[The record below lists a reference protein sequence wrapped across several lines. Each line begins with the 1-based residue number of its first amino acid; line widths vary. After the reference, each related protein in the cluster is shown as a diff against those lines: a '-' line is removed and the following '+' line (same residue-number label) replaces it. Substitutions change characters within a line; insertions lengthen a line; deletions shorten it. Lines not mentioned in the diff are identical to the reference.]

1 VDIEFK
7 NPLQIPISISGVSL
21 ICELSAG
28 SDGMKSGWLLSVL
41 FYIYFFNVFCSLEY
55 KYLSKRVIVLSLLV
69 QMQVAQLWSFRMTMT
84 SKI

>member
-7 NPLQIPISISGVSL
+7 NPLQIPISISRVSL

-28 SDGMKSGWLLSVL
+28 SDDMKSGWLPSVL
-41 FYIYFFNVFCSLEY
+41 FTYKFLMFLCSPKY
-55 KYLSKRVIVLSLLV
+55 NYLSERVIVLSLLV
-69 QMQVAQLWSFRMTMT
+69 QMQVAQLWSFRMMMT

>member
-1 VDIEFK
+1 MDIEFK

-41 FYIYFFNVFCSLEY
+41 FYIYFFNVF
-55 KYLSKRVIVLSLLV
+55 VL
-69 QMQVAQLWSFRMTMT
+69 
-84 SKI
+84 